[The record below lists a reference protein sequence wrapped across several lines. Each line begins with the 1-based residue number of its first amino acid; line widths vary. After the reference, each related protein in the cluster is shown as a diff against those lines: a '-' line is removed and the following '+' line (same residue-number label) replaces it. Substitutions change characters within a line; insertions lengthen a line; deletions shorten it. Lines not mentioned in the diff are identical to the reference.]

1 MMLGYF
7 ENSSDFY
14 LPQLGLA
21 ATPLLGNLRENYLH
35 WQASVEIVCVLR
47 GSVNVEVEGEQFLL
61 LPGDVLTIDAHLPHR
76 YFGGTADGLQIMI
89 SIDDSMLH
97 RQPQER
103 YVLATVGEH
112 ALPRTDP
119 CLSELRGDIG
129 RLCQLLMP
137 LKKLMVYDQQT
148 PPVNGSVWH
157 EAHMLTHR
165 VAMQLM
171 SHTTAAATAEHQ
183 LSAEFLRCIEYIHGH
198 YDKQCSAAEV
208 ARACGFSERSLRRL
222 FQQHMEQSFNEY
234 LTTVRLVAARS
245 LLENTNC
252 SMADAAASIG
262 LSVSSFYRVFH
273 QATGMS
279 PKEYQEKVCRSDF
292 YSISPLNLSMPLM
305 QRNLFVPVEISEQDW
320 DWITGKKGWEFE

>member
-1 MMLGYF
+1 MLGYF

-47 GSVNVEVEGEQFLL
+47 GRVTVEIEGEGFFLQ
-61 LPGDVLTIDAHLPHR
+61 PGDVLTIDAYRPHR
-76 YFGGTADGLQIMI
+76 YYGGTADGIQSMI
-89 SIDDSMLH
+89 TIDDTMLH

-103 YVLATVGEH
+103 YRLATVGEY
-112 ALPRTDP
+112 ALSRTDP
-119 CLSELRGDIG
+119 AICQLRSSIG

-137 LKKLMVYDQQT
+137 LKKQMLVDNQT
-148 PPVNGSVWH
+148 PAVAGSIWH
-157 EAHMLTHR
+157 KAHMETHLISMLLSEH
-165 VAMQLM
+165 VC
-171 SHTTAAATAEHQ
+171 TAEAVKHH
-183 LSAEFLRCIEYIHGH
+183 LPTEFLRCIEYIHEH

-208 ARACGFSERSLRRL
+208 AHACGFSERSLRRL

-234 LTTVRLVAARS
+234 LTTVRLIAARS
-245 LLENTNC
+245 LLENTDC

-262 LSVSSFYRVFH
+262 LSISSFYRVFH

-279 PKEYQEKVCRSDF
+279 PKEYQEKVCRSDS

-305 QRNLFVPVEISEQDW
+305 QRNLFVPVAMSEQDW
-320 DWITGKKGWEFE
+320 DWITGKKGWNFA